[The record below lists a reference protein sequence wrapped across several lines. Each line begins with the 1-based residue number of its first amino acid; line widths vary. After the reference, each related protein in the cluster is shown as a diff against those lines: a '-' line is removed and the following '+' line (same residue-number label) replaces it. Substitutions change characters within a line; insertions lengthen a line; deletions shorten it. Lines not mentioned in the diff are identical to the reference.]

1 MATQI
6 ATVTLA
12 GKSFVI
18 LEQSEYERLRSRAE
32 ATGEE
37 RLPPLPPPDAE
48 GNYPALPYGRASL
61 ARKIIRRR
69 RAAGLTQVALARR
82 AGIRP
87 ETLNRLEQGRHTPT
101 VATVDKLDRALAEA
115 EAEQAAG
122 FEPKRP
128 RRKKRRRG

>member
-1 MATQI
+1 M

-12 GKSFVI
+12 SKTFVI
-18 LEQSEYERLRSRAE
+18 LEQSEYERLRSRAQ
-32 ATGEE
+32 ATDDAQ
-37 RLPPLPPPDAE
+37 LPPLPPPDAE
-48 GNYPALPYGRASL
+48 GNYPALPYARASL

-69 RAAGLTQVALARR
+69 QSAGLSQVALARR

-122 FEPKRP
+122 VEPDRP
-128 RRKKRRRG
+128 RPKKRRPS